1 MSIDFKHP
9 VFLHGNLAEFFH
21 VFDLYIKLENC
32 ENQFNI
38 INFGVYYLTN
48 NVFWVV
54 VILGSYEFRWA

>member
-1 MSIDFKHP
+1 MVFKLMFIDFKHL

-21 VFDLYIKLENC
+21 VFDFYIKLENC

-48 NVFWVV
+48 NVF
-54 VILGSYEFRWA
+54 